1 MRWTARECATRC
13 APVKNAT
20 AASPHTTR
28 SRPRPPPR
36 RSSAASDPM
45 MASGRPPAS
54 SAMCSAL
61 GSPRARPPAPRNEP
75 ARAITRGDP
84 SPAPPPWPGRRAAHG
99 RGSRIHQGPL
109 DRVLRHADR
118 LGARR
123 IRAAPWWVPLA
134 VAGRFPARGQQPR
147 AFPSVTSGGAG
158 LAGIAAHRCPARPP
172 AAPMARSSSHL
183 RSLLV
188 RVRANDL
195 PRSLTCSARGAARRP
210 DGICARWSQRRAV
223 LRSFAGGRRDPIP
236 ARVACERA
244 NCQDRLKVLT

>member
-1 MRWTARECATRC
+1 
-13 APVKNAT
+13 
-20 AASPHTTR
+20 
-28 SRPRPPPR
+28 
-36 RSSAASDPM
+36 M

-123 IRAAPWWVPLA
+123 IRAAPWWCPSPS
-134 VAGRFPARGQQPR
+134 PAASRLEDSRPR
-147 AFPSVTSGGAG
+147 AFPSLTSGGAG
-158 LAGIAAHRCPARPP
+158 LAGIAAHRYPPRLVPRRRRWRDCPPICG
-172 AAPMARSSSHL
+172 RS
-183 RSLLV
+183 RSGFVRMTCRDPSLV
-188 RVRANDL
+188 VRAV
-195 PRSLTCSARGAARRP
+195 RR
-210 DGICARWSQRRAV
+210 DVRTGNCARWPQRRAV